1 MAHGRKIHDEGEARR
16 CLESASRAGQRAGA
30 WAAAH
35 GIDGRSLHGWL
46 VNLEGRR
53 RTAPSRRA
61 APPSSAHA
69 LVELV
74 PEIPRGGPAARY
86 VLVVDDARLEF
97 GDDASASTLRR
108 VLEALRAC

>member
-1 MAHGRKIHDEGEARR
+1 MACGRKVHDEGEARR
-16 CLESASRAGQRAGA
+16 CLAAARRAGQAAGE
-30 WAAAH
+30 WARAH
-35 GIDGRSLHGWL
+35 GIDGRSLHAWS
-46 VNLEGRR
+46 VNLAGRS
-53 RTAPSRRA
+53 TAGRSRRA
-61 APPSSAHA
+61 PPPSSHA

-74 PEIPRGGPAARY
+74 PEESCGGPTARY